1 MTTLVIEIVI
11 IWVLVSI
18 PLGCCIGTIIGE
30 MGEDK

>member
-1 MTTLVIEIVI
+1 MTMLIAEIVI
-11 IWVLVSI
+11 IWILISI